1 MLRVVETPQPMSEM
15 EQWVAWYEAQGL
27 TFFPLYGIL
36 NGVCRC
42 KDGAACGDNTGKHPI
57 HRWKNQPSRIPKAA
71 DNVAVNTDNLVVL
84 DFDTPDFA
92 QAEDFPLTFTTGT
105 DRGFHLWYWA
115 DPSKDVKT
123 VAGWRH
129 KVDIRAK
136 GGLVV
141 APPSRHRKGG
151 VYRHLRGD
159 RIIPIPAD
167 LLALLPEKGS
177 TTHRRIGHE
186 VEVTRAD
193 THPIMLPLGNVIVRE
208 MEGTTENR
216 NQTLFRLGCRYFEQA
231 ATGLLG
237 ADVLSAL
244 FDAAVSTGLTPEEV
258 ERTLDSARK
267 SV

>member
-1 MLRVVETPQPMSEM
+1 MEKAPVKSEM
-15 EQWVAWYEAQGL
+15 EQWVEWYEGQGL
-27 TFFPLYGIL
+27 TYFPLYGIL
-36 NGVCRC
+36 NGACRC

-57 HRWKNQPSRIPKAA
+57 FKWKGKPSRIPRDT
-71 DNVAVNTDNLVVL
+71 DNIAINTDPLIVL
-84 DFDTPDFA
+84 DFDTPDMA
-92 QAEDFPLTFTTGT
+92 QAEEFPHTFTTAT
-105 DRGFHLWYWA
+105 HQGFHLWYWA

-123 VAGWRH
+123 MAGWRH

-151 VYRHLRGD
+151 VYRHVRGD
-159 RIIPIPAD
+159 KIEPIPAN
-167 LLALLPEKGS
+167 LLKDLPEKGS
-177 TTHRRIGHE
+177 ASGHRRIGYE
-186 VEVTRAD
+186 VDVTLAE
-193 THPIMLPLGNVIVRE
+193 THPVMQPLGRMLVRE
-208 MEGTTENR
+208 MSEATENR

-237 ADVLSAL
+237 ADVLTEL
-244 FDAAVSTGLTPEEV
+244 FEAAVVTGLTPEEV